1 MAEGDA
7 TKRVLRAESVVRGA
21 TWEWPLRPCARSG
34 GQFAGSGHTLLVT
47 SEHRPSLSPIG
58 ETRVT
63 SRCRGAH
70 TSVKCQYSH
79 ISQLRAGRVKRDPVK
94 NESCSWFGPALSL
107 PPLACLNMR
116 KGRSRHRPLV
126 PVPEPEIARQG
137 LSVSVP
143 PARAGP
149 GYGRIDGHPGW
160 GFGSGGGGN
169 AIWRTQVFRAILERR
184 SVLESERGSACV
196 TRETRE
202 RANGAR
208 WWACV

>member
-1 MAEGDA
+1 VAFAPM
-7 TKRVLRAESVVRGA
+7 RAEWGAVRWLGA
-21 TWEWPLRPCARSG
+21 YIARHVRASAIA
-34 GQFAGSGHTLLVT
+34 FSYRRDESDVAVSW
-47 SEHRPSLSPIG
+47 S
-58 ETRVT
+58 
-63 SRCRGAH
+63 AH
-70 TSVKCQYSH
+70 KCQVSSSH

-184 SVLESERGSACV
+184 SVLESERGAPARV
-196 TRETRE
+196 LQVLVRRD
-202 RANGAR
+202 GATF
-208 WWACV
+208 CLV